1 MQTKAQNILTEY
13 YLVALV
19 LSQTG
24 CSKHRQ
30 ILYLEEYIHQ
40 RIHLPTSS
48 VHKICNFSVI
58 IHTHIIALISLCVA
72 DENGSIQAKFERRS
86 KDRHVRGELSSQS
99 EP

>member
-24 CSKHRQ
+24 CSQHRQ

-40 RIHLPTSS
+40 RIHFPASS
-48 VHKICNFSVI
+48 VHRICNSSVI
-58 IHTHIIALISLCVA
+58 IHSYYYIDFLVCS
-72 DENGSIQAKFERRS
+72 
-86 KDRHVRGELSSQS
+86 
-99 EP
+99 

>member
-30 ILYLEEYIHQ
+30 ILYLEYIRQ
-40 RIHLPTSS
+40 RIHLPASS
-48 VHKICNFSVI
+48 VHKICNSSDI
-58 IHTHIIALISLCVA
+58 IHTRTITLISLSVV
-72 DENGSIQAKFERRS
+72 DENGSIQAKFERRN
-86 KDRHVRGELSSQS
+86 KDRHVRGSRTELI
-99 EP
+99 